1 MTVGNSVLTAQQC
14 DWTTIPAER
23 IAEGIDRQLFWGD
36 RIMVCRLRIAPHTVT
51 AVHSH
56 PHEQITM
63 VERGRVRYTIEGQ
76 ERILNQGDLLHLP
89 SGISHGAT
97 MLDEEVVL
105 VDIFSPLRE
114 DFLPGGPHKVRST
127 TGDMGNGR

>member
-1 MTVGNSVLTAQQC
+1 MSTRPAVLSAQQA
-14 DWTTIPAER
+14 DWASIPAVR
-23 IAEGIDRQLFWGD
+23 IAEGIERQLFWGD
-36 RIMVCRLRIAPHTVT
+36 RVMVCRLRIAPYTVT

-63 VERGRVRYTIEGQ
+63 VERGRVKYIIEGQ
-76 ERILNQGDLLHLP
+76 ERVLEQGDMLHLP

-114 DFLPGGPHKVRST
+114 DFLPVDHDGTR
-127 TGDMGNGR
+127 